1 MVVSFC
7 LSFFPKTYLCRLPA
21 GFEYNGEACLVWVSL
36 HSHESR
42 KELHPRH
49 FPLLLHM
56 VSQRQHSS
64 TKTHLK
70 EILCNLLFCVC
81 MCVCMFL
88 PTSPDAGSSPSSL
101 PALWIITGDFDPA
114 DFNSISKVFAVF
126 SSCNYH
132 CGNWAHAKTDL
143 LSPQFNMELES

>member
-70 EILCNLLFCVC
+70 EILCNLLSACECVFACFCLHLQMQGVHLLHFQHC
-81 MCVCMFL
+81 GLSLVIL
-88 PTSPDAGSSPSSL
+88 ILQTSTVFQRYLQSFQA
-101 PALWIITGDFDPA
+101 AIIT
-114 DFNSISKVFAVF
+114 AVTEHMPKLTYCPHNLTW
-126 SSCNYH
+126 S
-132 CGNWAHAKTDL
+132 
-143 LSPQFNMELES
+143 